1 MADFGNQLEGAGEK
15 AEGLAGA
22 FDNLMIKAAGLA
34 GLEEK
39 KIKADQK
46 SFKLQAQQDRE
57 KKKAIPLQKKM
68 TIQLQQ
74 RLKHSTLL
82 NKGLKE
88 TIKSMNLL
96 GKTMSGMKKGMGAVG
111 KGIGAIGM
119 QWWHLNVYLLINNL
133 MEEHKVCKLKFTF
146 HGQNVKLVLFK

>member
-111 KGIGAIGM
+111 KGIGAIGKAGAIGG
-119 QWWHLNVYLLINNL
+119 LI
-133 MEEHKVCKLKFTF
+133 VGVKF
-146 HGQNVKLVLFK
+146 LI